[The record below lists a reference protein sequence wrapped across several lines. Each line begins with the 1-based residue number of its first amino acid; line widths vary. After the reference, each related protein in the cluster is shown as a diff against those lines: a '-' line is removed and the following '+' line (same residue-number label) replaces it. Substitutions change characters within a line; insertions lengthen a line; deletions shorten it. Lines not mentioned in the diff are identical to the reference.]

1 MQGVIDTFV
10 MDRSSPIPLYFQIA
24 QHLESA
30 IADGTLAAGTLLL
43 NEVDMADALAL
54 SRPTMRRAL
63 QSLVDKG
70 LLVRRR
76 GVGTRVVQSKMRRS
90 LELTSLF
97 EDLSKI
103 GQAPTT
109 LVLSS
114 ETVQAPP
121 DVAAKMRLAPDSDVV
136 ELVRLRSAGGKPIAK
151 MTNFVPVDMVRL
163 TSDDLAQRGLYD
175 LMRSQGVTLHSA
187 DQTIGAATASAADA
201 KLLDE
206 PRGAALLTMERI
218 AYDDRGRVVEYGRH
232 LYAASRYSFEISLL
246 TG

>member
-10 MDRSSPIPLYFQIA
+10 MDRSSPIPLYFQVA

-103 GQAPTT
+103 GQMPTT

-114 ETVQAPP
+114 ETVQASP

-187 DQTIGAATASAADA
+187 DQTIGAAKASAADA

-206 PRGAALLTMERI
+206 PRGAALLTMERV

>member
-10 MDRSSPIPLYFQIA
+10 MERSSPIPLYFQVA

-201 KLLDE
+201 KLLEE
-206 PRGAALLTMERI
+206 PRGAALLTMERV

>member
-1 MQGVIDTFV
+1 MQRVLDSFV
-10 MDRSSPIPLYFQIA
+10 MDRSSPIPLYFQVA
-24 QHLESA
+24 QHLERA
-30 IADGTLAAGTLLL
+30 IAEGTLAAGTLLL
-43 NEVDMADALAL
+43 NEVEMAETLTL
-54 SRPTMRRAL
+54 SRPTIRRAL

-109 LVLSS
+109 RVISTDVVPAS
-114 ETVQAPP
+114 PEVAGKMGIPP
-121 DVAAKMRLAPDSDVV
+121 DTEVM
-136 ELVRLRSAGGKPIAK
+136 ELVRLRSASGKPIAK
-151 MTNFVPVDMVRL
+151 MTNFVPLDMFRL
-163 TSDDLAQRGLYD
+163 TPEDLAERGLYE

-187 DQTIGAATASAADA
+187 DQTIGASTASPADA

-232 LYAASRYSFEISLL
+232 IYAASRYSFEISLL

>member
-1 MQGVIDTFV
+1 MQGVISSFV
-10 MDRSSPIPLYFQIA
+10 MDRSSPIPLYFQVA
-24 QHLESA
+24 QHLETA

-43 NEVDMADALAL
+43 NEVDMAEALAL

-97 EDLSKI
+97 EDLSKV
-103 GQAPTT
+103 GQVPTT
-109 LVLSS
+109 RVLSS
-114 ETVQAPP
+114 ETIQAPP
-121 DVAAKMRLAPDSDVV
+121 DVAAKMGIAPDSEVV
-136 ELVRLRSAGGKPIAK
+136 ELVRLRSANGKPIAK
-151 MTNFVPVDMVRL
+151 MTNFVPVDMIRL
-163 TSDDLAQRGLYD
+163 TAEDLAQRGLYD

-187 DQTIGAATASAADA
+187 DQTIGASTASPADA

-218 AYDDRGRVVEYGRH
+218 AYDDRGRVVEYGKH
-232 LYAASRYSFEISLL
+232 VYAASRYSFEISLL

>member
-1 MQGVIDTFV
+1 MQHVLDSFV
-10 MDRSSPIPLYFQIA
+10 MDRSSPVPLYFQIA
-24 QHLESA
+24 QHLERA

-43 NEVDMADALAL
+43 NEVEMAEALAL

-97 EDLSKI
+97 EDLSKF
-103 GQAPTT
+103 GQSPTT
-109 LVLSS
+109 RVISS
-114 ETVQAPP
+114 ETVPASD
-121 DVAAKMRLAPDSDVV
+121 DVAAKMGIAPKTEVV
-136 ELVRLRSAGGKPIAK
+136 ELVRLRSANGKPIAK
-151 MTNFVPVDMVRL
+151 MTNFVPLDMVRL
-163 TSDDLAQRGLYD
+163 TADELSERGLYE

-187 DQTIGAATASAADA
+187 DQTIGAATASPADA

-232 LYAASRYSFEISLL
+232 IYAASRYSFEISLL

>member
-1 MQGVIDTFV
+1 MRGVIDAFAT
-10 MDRSSPIPLYFQIA
+10 DRSSPVPLYFQFA
-24 QHLESA
+24 QHLEHS
-30 IADGTLAAGTLLL
+30 IADGTLEPGTLLTS
-43 NEVDMADALAL
+43 EVEMAEALGL

-90 LELTSLF
+90 LELTSLY
-97 EDLSKI
+97 EDLAKV
-103 GQAPTT
+103 GQKPTT
-109 LVLSS
+109 VVLSS
-114 ETVQAPP
+114 RTLEASA
-121 DVAAKMRLAPDSDVV
+121 DIAAKMGIPVDSEVV
-136 ELVRLRSAGGKPIAK
+136 ELVRLRSADGKPIAK
-151 MTNFVPVDMVRL
+151 MTNFLPADLVSL
-163 TSDDLAQRGLYD
+163 EADDLATRGLYE
-175 LMRSQGVTLHSA
+175 LMRSQGVMLHSA
-187 DQTIGAATASAADA
+187 DQTIGAGVASPADA

-232 LYAASRYSFEISLL
+232 VYAASRYSFQISLL

>member
-1 MQGVIDTFV
+1 MQGVIDSFV
-10 MDRSSPIPLYFQIA
+10 MERSSPIPLYFQVA
-24 QHLESA
+24 QHLEHA

-114 ETVQAPP
+114 ETVQAPL
-121 DVAAKMRLAPDSDVV
+121 DVAAKMRLEPDSDVV
-136 ELVRLRSAGGKPIAK
+136 ELVRLRSADGKPIAK
-151 MTNFVPVDMVRL
+151 MTNFVSVDMVRL
-163 TSDDLAQRGLYD
+163 ASDDLVQRGLYD

>member
-10 MDRSSPIPLYFQIA
+10 MDRSSPIPLYFQVA

-136 ELVRLRSAGGKPIAK
+136 ELVRLRNAGGKPIAK

-187 DQTIGAATASAADA
+187 DQTIGAAKASAADA

-206 PRGAALLTMERI
+206 PRGAALLTMERV

>member
-10 MDRSSPIPLYFQIA
+10 MDRSSPIPLYFQVA

-121 DVAAKMRLAPDSDVV
+121 DVAAKMRLAPDTDVV

-206 PRGAALLTMERI
+206 PRGAALLTMERV